1 MTVRI
6 RTVSALVTLVLVW
19 SVGVA
24 FAQSAPVPLRVEI
37 SSTFRDALRPGS
49 AGEVTLTLTNL
60 LPQREVV
67 LRAEATFMI
76 GNQSMSTVSNEVRLS
91 IDDSIT
97 VTQLRLSLSNL
108 TNINVRDASGR
119 SVNVAINGGDL
130 ILNSIVV
137 GQREPVV
144 LKISGNVAI
153 APTSP

>member
-1 MTVRI
+1 MRI
-6 RTVSALVTLVLVW
+6 RTVSVLTALVLAW

-24 FAQSAPVPLRVEI
+24 FAQDAPVPLKVEI
-37 SSTFRDALRPGS
+37 ASTFRDALRPGS
-49 AGEVTLTLTNL
+49 AGEVTVTLTNL

-67 LRAEATFMI
+67 LRAHATYTL
-76 GNQSMSTVSNEVRLS
+76 GNQTMSAVSNEVRLT

-97 VTQLRLSLSNL
+97 VTQLQLSLSNL

-119 SVNVAINGGDL
+119 SVNVAIDGGDL

-144 LKISGNVAI
+144 LKISGNVAV
-153 APTSP
+153 APISP